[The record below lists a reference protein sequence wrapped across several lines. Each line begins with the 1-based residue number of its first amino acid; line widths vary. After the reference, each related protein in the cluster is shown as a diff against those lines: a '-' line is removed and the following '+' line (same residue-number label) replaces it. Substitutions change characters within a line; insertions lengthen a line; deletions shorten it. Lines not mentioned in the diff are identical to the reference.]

1 VRISGTDVSVG
12 AAHIFPG
19 NDESPSHRVGR
30 ISPSLRSPNRDEQNR
45 RHYFRSGGRNYA
57 CRRPLPHRARATRT
71 RFRRRAMSFRFPPPF
86 LGRFRRRDRFGNAL
100 PGVSK
105 SADASRGSGAIK
117 TSPLRHMNSLRLS
130 RLVYRALRHA
140 RRQEGQGVAGGAGLT
155 QLPEGPTALESN
167 RTDYSL
173 RLPLAGFRG
182 CMPLPNTSCFLKD
195 RIVQGARP
203 LALIRRRPA
212 PVSAKRPR
220 ASSQCIRW
228 AWMAFPRSTIAMGS
242 WT

>member
-1 VRISGTDVSVG
+1 MRISGTDVSAG

-45 RHYFRSGGRNYA
+45 RHFFGQA
-57 CRRPLPHRARATRT
+57 AEVTRAERLCHIALGLQQRD
-71 RFRRRAMSFRFPPPF
+71 FAGRAMSFRFPSPF
-86 LGRFRRRDRFGNAL
+86 LGCFRRRDRFGNAL
-100 PGVSK
+100 PGISK

-117 TSPLRHMNSLRLS
+117 TSQLRHMNSLRLS
-130 RLVYRALRHA
+130 RLVYRALRHG

-173 RLPLAGFRG
+173 RLPLAGFRAA
-182 CMPLPNTSCFLKD
+182 CHCP
-195 RIVQGARP
+195 
-203 LALIRRRPA
+203 IRH
-212 PVSAKRPR
+212 
-220 ASSQCIRW
+220 AS
-228 AWMAFPRSTIAMGS
+228 
-242 WT
+242 